1 MQPGSA
7 QIWATTAIFL
17 SVKFVEIAIF
27 PLRHAQQPM
36 GGWTLPAFRAT
47 ALGGMPSSGAPR
59 PDSSLPTAPMVAHGH
74 PDLIPS
80 LAPSQAGL
88 RGCAGHSPGLSLPTW
103 PAGLIVPL
111 VSLQLCFPAVSHTHT
126 HTHIC
131 PFFHLSPPG
140 AREVGDT
147 LSSVAS
153 QNPSS
158 PEAHALHTHPPFLY
172 PRALLLSPLVCRRF
186 CLLHFPSQLPTFN
199 IRLQENAPTILTW
212 ASGLPCPPASA
223 TSVPTPRFWVSPTPT
238 SPLESEVQTPH
249 SHHSCCF
256 PADLVRRLLGS
267 HSPACEPT
275 SLLTALP
282 MPQILGPGFGQSPRQ
297 TQTWT
302 DEDPPRCAAPKEG
315 APGLQQ
321 VGLASS

>member
-1 MQPGSA
+1 
-7 QIWATTAIFL
+7 
-17 SVKFVEIAIF
+17 
-27 PLRHAQQPM
+27 
-36 GGWTLPAFRAT
+36 
-47 ALGGMPSSGAPR
+47 MPSNPW
-59 PDSSLPTAPMVAHGH
+59 VVGH
-74 PDLIPS
+74 CQRSEPQLWGECPPQEPPGLIPLCPQPPWWPTVTLIS
-80 LAPSQAGL
+80 SPHWLPPKPDFVGVLGIPRGSPSQHGL
-88 RGCAGHSPGLSLPTW
+88 
-103 PAGLIVPL
+103 L
-111 VSLQLCFPAVSHTHT
+111 VSLSHWCHSNCAFLQCLTHT

-315 APGLQQ
+315 APGLRQ